1 MPIGLSANIV
11 NIFLCYY
18 KHNLQLMPKYTGD
31 SKGFNPALIWFVLF
45 TVGFRLVGCS
55 LPLSL
60 GLGVIGGV
68 AAGLMV
74 AWWHNELLLN
84 PNIRSKDKKS
94 EAIFKKEVVER
105 EGKVYSKTSRSQ
117 APTLLSWLSGP
128 EDRR

>member
-1 MPIGLSANIV
+1 
-11 NIFLCYY
+11 
-18 KHNLQLMPKYTGD
+18 MPKYTGD

-45 TVGFRLVGCS
+45 TVGFRLVGCE

-60 GLGVIGGV
+60 GLGVVGGV
-68 AAGLMV
+68 AAGLVV

-94 EAIFKKEVVER
+94 EAILNKEVVER
-105 EGKVYSKTSRSQ
+105 EGKVYTTTSRRE
-117 APTLLSWLSGP
+117 APTLFSWLSGP

>member
-1 MPIGLSANIV
+1 
-11 NIFLCYY
+11 
-18 KHNLQLMPKYTGD
+18 MPKFTGD

-84 PNIRSKDKKS
+84 PNTRSKDKTS
-94 EAIFKKEVVER
+94 DAILNKEVVER
-105 EGKVYSKTSRSQ
+105 EGKLYSKASRRE
-117 APTLLSWLSGP
+117 APTLFSWLSGP

>member
-1 MPIGLSANIV
+1 
-11 NIFLCYY
+11 
-18 KHNLQLMPKYTGD
+18 MPKYTGD

-68 AAGLMV
+68 AAGLIV

-94 EAIFKKEVVER
+94 DAILNKEVVER
-105 EGKVYSKTSRSQ
+105 EGKVVYSKTSRRE
-117 APTLLSWLSGP
+117 APTLFSWLSGP